1 MVQLLGAAFG
11 FYIHTMAVEL
21 KAVVRRIDADGHDC
35 LMCCNLQ
42 SLLVVG
48 RHSLH
53 PSNASLHAFCL
64 CVALS
69 FGFASVGILVSA
81 INKLL
86 LAEGAAWRLAW
97 TTRVRRAQARHGT
110 IVLDVEG
117 ALHCSDS

>member
-1 MVQLLGAAFG
+1 MVKLLGATFG

-53 PSNASLHAFCL
+53 PGNASLHAFCL
-64 CVALS
+64 RVALS
-69 FGFASVGILVSA
+69 FGFASVGILVLSVGLPRHVLRNLCDAFTGIASSVASVSTIVSA

-86 LAEGAAWRLAW
+86 LAE
-97 TTRVRRAQARHGT
+97 
-110 IVLDVEG
+110 
-117 ALHCSDS
+117 